1 MVRAAAATGRKELT
15 SPQHCFDNYWMMS
28 ISPEDEPVQ
37 LAGLRALKFL
47 MATVPFAAQ
56 SSVHGNSGRS
66 AAADLLSDC

>member
-1 MVRAAAATGRKELT
+1 
-15 SPQHCFDNYWMMS
+15 MS